1 MPLKRKLVRRKV
13 RQRYKGSV
21 LGLAWTLINPPLMV
35 LACWSLF
42 TFLFGT
48 PTPNYAF
55 LPFVGLTIAASSPNA
70 DLAKKCR
77 LPRITFPVAATL
89 RDPNPGGEMLIIAIP
104 LPTWLSAM
112 SLVLSIVL
120 STFMLLAHVL

>member
-1 MPLKRKLVRRKV
+1 MQPSPFAQHMPLKRKLVRRKV

-89 RDPNPGGEMLIIAIP
+89 RDPNPGGEMLI
-104 LPTWLSAM
+104 M